1 MTVLTFNDIYAA
13 RQRLEPVIARTPLL
27 AAPWASCGHRSLLL
41 KPENLQVTGS
51 FKIRGVCNFLLR
63 LPDAQRARG
72 VVVGSSG
79 NHGRAL
85 AHAARQEGVK
95 ATVVLPST
103 TPEAT
108 IDSVTGQGAEVRLAP
123 ARDCALLA
131 ERLAEEHGHVLVPP
145 FDDLDII
152 AGQATIGLEIAEEA
166 VALGLD
172 VATVLVPVGTGGLI
186 SGVAAALKLTR
197 PGIKVVGVE
206 PELAADAQES
216 LHRGRRVSW
225 PAERVGRTMA
235 DRLSTTTVGQLAFEH
250 LRAFVDDIVTVTE
263 DEIASSVTLLARHA
277 DMSVEPSAAVTAA
290 AHLYHEHDLPAAGR
304 QVAVISGRN
313 IDPALLTRLREKPPL
328 PFHNCTG

>member
-13 RQRLEPVIARTPLL
+13 RQRLEPVISPTPLL
-27 AAPWASCGHRSLLL
+27 AAPWASCGHRTLLL

-51 FKIRGVCNFLLR
+51 FKIRGAANFLLR
-63 LPDAQRARG
+63 LPASQRARG
-72 VVVGSSG
+72 VVAGASA

-85 AHAARQEGVK
+85 AHAARLEGVK
-95 ATVVLPST
+95 ATIVLPST

-123 ARDCALLA
+123 AQDCARLA
-131 ERLAEEHGHVLVPP
+131 GQLAEEHGQVLVPP
-145 FDDLDII
+145 FDDPDII
-152 AGQATIGLEIAEEA
+152 AGQATVGLEIAEEA

-172 VATVLVPVGTGGLI
+172 VTTVLVPVGGGGLI
-186 SGVAAALKLTR
+186 AGVAAALKLTR

-225 PAERVGRTMA
+225 PAERVARTLA
-235 DRLSTTTVGQLAFEH
+235 DSLGTTTVGQLAFEH

-263 DEIASSVTLLARHA
+263 DEIASGVALLARHA
-277 DMSVEPSAAVTAA
+277 DMSVEPSAAVTTA
-290 AHLYHEHDLPAAGR
+290 AHLYHEHDLPAAGS
-304 QVAVISGRN
+304 QVAVISGGN
-313 IDPALLTRLREKPPL
+313 VDPELFARLREEIPL
-328 PFHNCTG
+328 PFHNCAG